1 MSKIIL
7 ASGSPRRKELLQMM
21 DISFEVIT
29 ADIDEQIDHNND
41 LRKEIEKLSY
51 QKANAVFVNHQDAI
65 VIGSDT
71 IVSIDNKVLGKPKS
85 IENAK
90 EMLHNLSGKTHQVI
104 TAVTIISKDNIE
116 TFSNVT
122 DVKFYELSDEEIEN
136 YVESV
141 EPLDKAGAYAIQGK
155 GCQFV
160 EAINGDY
167 YSVMGLPIGELYRR
181 LQKYINVNEVT
192 LDDFMNL
199 NSHLLNEN
207 KYDEFFT
214 KMNKAYNKFSKE
226 DQEMADVV
234 INDLNTALNFIEQ

>member
-1 MSKIIL
+1 MKIIL
-7 ASGSPRRKELLQMM
+7 ASGSPRRKELLEMM
-21 DISFEVIT
+21 EVSFEIIT
-29 ADIDEQIDHNND
+29 ADIDEQINHNND

-51 QKANAVFVNHQDAI
+51 QKAKAVFDSHKDCL
-65 VIGSDT
+65 VIGADT
-71 IVSIDNKVLGKPKS
+71 IVTFDNKVLGKPKS

-90 EMLHNLSGKTHQVI
+90 EMLHSLSNRSHQVI
-104 TAVTIISKDNIE
+104 TAVTILVNDVVE

-122 DVKFYELSDEEIEN
+122 DVNFYKLSDEEIN
-136 YVESV
+136 TYVESV

-160 EAINGDY
+160 KSINGDY

-181 LQKYINVNEVT
+181 LQKYIDVHET
-192 LDDFMNL
+192 SLDDFMSL

-207 KYDEFFT
+207 KYAEFFE
-214 KMNKAYNKFSKE
+214 KLAKAYNSFSKE

-234 INDLNTALNFIEQ
+234 KNDINSALMFTGQ